1 MAVLSHFLSTSKH
14 CVKALTLLSVFF
26 QHQSATHLSTESFQN
41 WSQRKRFQMF
51 HLSLQTG
58 LGRPYSVARHMFFRP
73 SQNYVQLSC
82 HHCSRRD
89 QSQMSERRPKVLS
102 HHIHCKM
109 AIQIELHWL
118 DATKVIGPCW
128 NAEATHVEI
137 LGGAVEPWARASIGW
152 NQARFVVV
160 PSDWQPTDP

>member
-1 MAVLSHFLSTSKH
+1 
-14 CVKALTLLSVFF
+14 
-26 QHQSATHLSTESFQN
+26 
-41 WSQRKRFQMF
+41 MF

-137 LGGAVEPWARASIGW
+137 LGAAVEPWAPAGIGW
-152 NQARFVVV
+152 SQARFVVV
-160 PSDWQPTDP
+160 QSDWQPADRSSFVSLTASHVNQTTKLGNFGVIWCLQLVPCLR

>member
-26 QHQSATHLSTESFQN
+26 FQHQSATHLSTESFQS

-89 QSQMSERRPKVLS
+89 QSQMSETPQS
-102 HHIHCKM
+102 
-109 AIQIELHWL
+109 
-118 DATKVIGPCW
+118 
-128 NAEATHVEI
+128 
-137 LGGAVEPWARASIGW
+137 
-152 NQARFVVV
+152 FV
-160 PSDWQPTDP
+160 PSYPLQNGNSDRTPLTRCNKGDRSMLECRSYSCGDPGCCR